1 MVSFYKNIF
10 FYVLHLI
17 FSVIVFQPKLVQRGL
32 FEQAPK
38 VFGAEENL
46 SCGSVGRQSNPELQL
61 KHFQKM
67 TKNGTLLGKKIF
79 PVSGW
84 VVKPTRFFRL
94 NAD

>member
-1 MVSFYKNIF
+1 M
-10 FYVLHLI
+10 
-17 FSVIVFQPKLVQRGL
+17 QRGL

-67 TKNGTLLGKKIF
+67 GKKEKWDITWEENL
-79 PVSGW
+79 SCEW
-84 VVKPTRFFRL
+84 VGRQTNPLF
-94 NAD
+94 